1 MSEIKDY
8 GEPWT
13 VGCTT
18 QHSVFLNNTSSITI
32 DSVTQ
37 QLWGDADRHE
47 TARRIVACV
56 NAFAGRDPAKLEGL
70 LEASKWAMRELGC
83 RISTARDDAEEAE
96 LSESYMKLRN
106 ALAAFEG
113 GCHE

>member
-56 NAFAGRDPAKLEGL
+56 NAFAGRDPAKLDAL
-70 LEASKWAMRELGC
+70 VEAVKDYTSKAANDYVTLNDLNRMA
-83 RISTARDDAEEAE
+83 S
-96 LSESYMKLRN
+96 

-113 GCHE
+113 NTPPEVSE